1 MGLQFALEL
10 RCFSAEPIFGGPGE
24 PSNDRSIAALRNLL
38 IPRSAS
44 GKPELALGGLPL
56 SSNRPRRRNRH
67 APSPGTRVAAFLR
80 WSTAWR
86 TTLDIRWRSGGPAEE
101 TGFRRVNR
109 QPSRGLGCRT
119 WTAALSSLSCC
130 IRGLDSNSPRCQS
143 TASHLVRPDS
153 TRGTMAATPEQAR
166 ACTTSNSAF
175 PPLVHRCTSGPLCAC
190 SELVVCAHSNRIGSR
205 ADARRH
211 HTDGDNRGH

>member
-1 MGLQFALEL
+1 MEYAESVVEL
-10 RCFSAEPIFGGPGE
+10 LGASRVSKIDERLAAIRSFVACVPAQSSWIKHLPI
-24 PSNDRSIAALRNLL
+24 
-38 IPRSAS
+38 
-44 GKPELALGGLPL
+44 PL
-56 SSNRPRRRNRH
+56 SSTDPARAHEELADR
-67 APSPGTRVAAFLR
+67 LR
-80 WSTAWR
+80 QSGPNVP
-86 TTLDIRWRSGGPAEE
+86 TLDIRWRSGGPAEE

-166 ACTTSNSAF
+166 ECTTSNSVF

-190 SELVVCAHSNRIGSR
+190 SGPWRNVCCG
-205 ADARRH
+205 
-211 HTDGDNRGH
+211 